1 MIHIII
7 NKILLKET
15 TMNKSLFAHAS
26 NRLSYLQSQLQE
38 DVLIDKRIIYFDTM
52 IDLSSISFLQQRIG
66 LITDISGDNE
76 SPITIMICSYGG
88 DAYALFAIVDLIKSV
103 PMKINIHGR
112 GAIMSAGAIILISAT
127 GIRSMSP
134 SAVMMI
140 HSVQSMVQGSIE
152 EVQQSVNQSTLLN
165 DRMIQLLA
173 QATNQPPRFWKKE
186 TKSDRYL
193 TAEECKK
200 LGLID
205 IIQ

>member
-1 MIHIII
+1 MKKII
-7 NKILLKET
+7 L
-15 TMNKSLFAHAS
+15 SHPS
-26 NRLSYLQSQLQE
+26 NQLSYLQSQLQE
-38 DVLIDKRIIYFDTM
+38 DVLIDKRIIFFDTM
-52 IDLSSISFLQQRIG
+52 IDLSSISFLQKRIS

-88 DAYALFAIVDLIKSV
+88 DAYALFALVDLIKSL

-112 GAIMSAGAIILISAT
+112 GAIMSAGAVILISAT

-134 SAVMMI
+134 SAVMML
-140 HSVQSMVQGSIE
+140 HSVQSMADGSLE
-152 EVQQSVNQSTLLN
+152 EVVQSVKQSTLLN

-173 QATNQPPRFWKKE
+173 QATNKPPTFWRKE
-186 TKSDRYL
+186 TKSDRFL

-205 IIQ
+205 IIK